1 MGRKLLEQKA
11 KIDKERLYSPREAL
25 ELLKDLDGAKFDESV
40 EVHVKLNVDPR
51 KADQMVRGTL
61 MLPNGTGKVR
71 KVAVFAVGENARE
84 AEEAGADVVGSEDLA
99 ARIRDEGFTEF
110 DVAVATPDQMSIVGR
125 LGPFLGPRGLM
136 PNPKSGTVT
145 PNVGRAVEE
154 IKRGKVEYRVDR
166 YGIIHGIIGKKS
178 FDLDSLVENYFA
190 LRDELQRV
198 RPAAVKGRYFR
209 SVAITSTMGPSIK
222 VDPAVEVAAN
232 GEIYQSPGCL
242 RPRGF
247 LVAEDLRR
255 GESGREGAGDR
266 GAHRETE
273 GRLGGVRGLQG
284 YERRS
289 EHPLESAEPRVGCGV
304 RRREEHPGAAGGE
317 PGGRRG
323 DIGVPGRTYGA
334 GIQRR
339 SGSEREVDG

>member
-61 MLPNGTGKVR
+61 MLPNGTGKAR

-166 YGIIHGIIGKKS
+166 YGIIHGIVGKKS
-178 FDLDSLVENYFA
+178 FDIDSLVENYFA

-198 RPAAVKGRYFR
+198 RPAAVKGRYFK
-209 SVAITSTMGPSIK
+209 SIAVSTTMGPSIK
-222 VDPAVEVAAN
+222 VDPS
-232 GEIYQSPGCL
+232 I
-242 RPRGF
+242 
-247 LVAEDLRR
+247 
-255 GESGREGAGDR
+255 
-266 GAHRETE
+266 
-273 GRLGGVRGLQG
+273 
-284 YERRS
+284 ER
-289 EHPLESAEPRVGCGV
+289 
-304 RRREEHPGAAGGE
+304 
-317 PGGRRG
+317 
-323 DIGVPGRTYGA
+323 D
-334 GIQRR
+334 
-339 SGSEREVDG
+339 